1 MNDLIF
7 KGRVDGLEVAFSIVT
22 LTAAVNEAVLLHDCD
37 PVAAHLLGRAMA
49 GGLLAAAL
57 LPPEHRL
64 NIYWRYSGT
73 LRTLVV
79 DAGAD
84 GTVRALI
91 APPHLGAVATE
102 EELYGDTGELQA
114 IQMDSAGK
122 ILHSATTPIA
132 LHDVVDD
139 LAYHYSISD
148 QVETGIAAV
157 IGFQAEATHPVQLAR
172 GCMIQ
177 ALPGADL
184 EQFDRIR
191 QRMGESAFRA
201 QLAQLEMEPPALIQ
215 SLVESEA
222 EQAAIHLDGGV
233 EPRFKCTCDHE
244 KMGAVLRSIPIPERM
259 EIVQAG
265 QPLSVRCQFCNKRYE
280 MTMDECIKAW
290 NTKDKSTGEEDG
302 EKL

>member
-1 MNDLIF
+1 MKDLIF
-7 KGRVDGLEVAFSIVT
+7 KGRIDGVEIAVSVVT
-22 LTAAVNEAVLLHDCD
+22 LSAAVNEAVLLHDCD

-49 GGLLAAAL
+49 GGLLAATL

-64 NIYWRYSGT
+64 NIYWRYTGA

-79 DAGAD
+79 DAGSD

-91 APPHLGAVATE
+91 APPHLGSVGTE
-102 EELYGDTGELQA
+102 EDLYGDTGEIQA
-114 IQMDSAGK
+114 IQMDQAGK
-122 ILHSATTPIA
+122 ILHSATTPIS

-157 IGFQAEATHPVQLAR
+157 IGFQAEPTHPVQLAR

-191 QRMGESAFRA
+191 HRMGESAFRT
-201 QLAQLEMEPPALIQ
+201 QLAQLEMEPQALIQ
-215 SLVESEA
+215 TLIESEA
-222 EQAAIHLDGGV
+222 EQGAIHLDSGP
-233 EPRFKCTCDHE
+233 EPCFKCTCDRE

-280 MTMDECIKAW
+280 MTIDECIKAW
-290 NTKDKSTGEEDG
+290 NTKNKFTGGEDG
-302 EKL
+302 KNL